1 MKAVYSVTEH
11 QLTRI
16 LCIQVL
22 WKIQWWWT
30 IDGASVPC
38 ANMVD
43 SSHVQIITI
52 QVSGYLLAASV
63 FSSPSIQWF
72 FHSSWPA
79 FSTQLLLFSPITFH
93 LCISHISH
101 ISILLFL
108 FLGKLLKR
116 KWEDAMSID
125 KKSWGYRRNIEFT
138 DIYNMEEL
146 TEILAS
152 TVRWSHLEFV
162 KHINLLPMA
171 VASRGQG
178 GQWPPQPKNHHEEY
192 LKPNYI
198 LERLGSLR
206 YGVVYYLWKIITW
219 IR

>member
-1 MKAVYSVTEH
+1 M
-11 QLTRI
+11 
-16 LCIQVL
+16 
-22 WKIQWWWT
+22 

-63 FSSPSIQWF
+63 FSSPSIHWF
-72 FHSSWPA
+72 SIPLGLPFPHSSYYSHPLLPSLHLPY
-79 FSTQLLLFSPITFH
+79 FSYFYLVP
-93 LCISHISH
+93 
-101 ISILLFL
+101 

-152 TVRWSHLEFV
+152 TVRWWHLEFV
-162 KHINLLPMA
+162 KHIILLP
-171 VASRGQG
+171 RGQG
-178 GQWPPQPKNHHEEY
+178 GQLPPSQKITMKNIWNPIMY
-192 LKPNYI
+192 LNVWGFSGTESYD
-198 LERLGSLR
+198 
-206 YGVVYYLWKIITW
+206 YLWKIFTW